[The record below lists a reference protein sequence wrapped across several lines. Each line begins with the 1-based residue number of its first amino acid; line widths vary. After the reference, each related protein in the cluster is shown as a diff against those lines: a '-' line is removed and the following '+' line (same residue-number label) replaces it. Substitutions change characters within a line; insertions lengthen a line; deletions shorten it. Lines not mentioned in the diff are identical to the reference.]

1 MKSLCFQIY
10 SKATVIKAV
19 HIPKGKYRSKGR
31 LYGPEIDP
39 PKYRKLISNKSAQ
52 VFQWGKRFQQMVLEQ
67 LDIKKKRTLT
77 LTSHHTPQLAQS
89 GS

>member
-1 MKSLCFQIY
+1 M
-10 SKATVIKAV
+10 
-19 HIPKGKYRSKGR
+19 HIPKGRNTDQRGR

-52 VFQWGKRFQQMVLEQ
+52 VVQWGKEVSTNSAGT
-67 LDIKKKRTLT
+67 IGHPKKKRTLT